1 MSRSGMYT
9 ELLTPHDVADI
20 LGVRVNTVWRYL
32 RAGTLRGRKLGKSRH
47 WRISPEDLDR
57 FLEEP

>member
-1 MSRSGMYT
+1 MYT